1 MTGILVRII
10 ETKNE
15 VFMDKRLYEVFDRLI
30 DLLEATEKDMANTNT
45 VSLEVILSA
54 NTARQKIAN
63 LENIFS
69 VDLKQFISE
78 NLKVRV
84 VKKEKLN

>member
-1 MTGILVRII
+1 
-10 ETKNE
+10 
-15 VFMDKRLYEVFDRLI
+15 MDKRLYEVFDRLI